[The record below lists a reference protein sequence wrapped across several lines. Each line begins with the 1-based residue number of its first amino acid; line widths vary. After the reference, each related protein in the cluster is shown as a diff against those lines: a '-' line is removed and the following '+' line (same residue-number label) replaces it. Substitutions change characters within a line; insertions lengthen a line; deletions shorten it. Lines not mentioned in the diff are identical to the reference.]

1 MLFVS
6 LNKNISK
13 SYLFCFSVLPIEM
26 RIIDS
31 TLLSN
36 LTVGNDNLGEF
47 ECRTSIS
54 NPQATLTVIRQS
66 NDGKKHTDIQYKTPS
81 SYINGINSIKFMV
94 CFYIN
99 KIKS

>member
-1 MLFVS
+1 LFA
-6 LNKNISK
+6 
-13 SYLFCFSVLPIEM
+13 VLPAEM
-26 RIIDS
+26 RIMDS

-66 NDGKKHTDIQYKTPS
+66 NDGTKHSDIQYRTPS
-81 SYINGINSIKFMV
+81 TYINGINSIKFMV
-94 CFYIN
+94 SFIFARFNEYLFF
-99 KIKS
+99 